1 MTRTRDRKRYEM
13 SLPKL
18 SRKEAGNRL
27 GVCERQIQR
36 YLKIAVSYLSSF
48 SAFLDPATKQLNGTP
63 ITEKELGDLERVRDV
78 LRKYKNSKNREQ
90 QIASELS
97 DGKH

>member
-1 MTRTRDRKRYEM
+1 M

-36 YLKIAVSYLSSF
+36 YLQIAVSYLSSF
-48 SAFLDPATKQLNGTP
+48 SAFLDPVTKQLNGTP
-63 ITEKELGDLERVRDV
+63 ITEKELDDLGRVQNL

-90 QIASELS
+90 QIASELNNE
-97 DGKH
+97 KH

>member
-1 MTRTRDRKRYEM
+1 M

-36 YLKIAVSYLSSF
+36 YLQIAVSYLSSF
-48 SAFLDPATKQLNGTP
+48 SAFLDPVTKQLNGRP
-63 ITEKELGDLERVRDV
+63 ITEKELNDLGRVQNV

-90 QIASELS
+90 QIASELNN
-97 DGKH
+97 DKH

>member
-48 SAFLDPATKQLNGTP
+48 SAFLDPVTKQLNGTP
-63 ITEKELGDLERVRDV
+63 ITEKELDDLGRVRDI
-78 LRKYKNSKNREQ
+78 LRKYRNSKNREQ